1 MADGGIHV
9 TSPWRELTSKVS
21 TALLMKLLGSAVI
34 GGFLAT
40 LFLRFT
46 VLEQVHGQDLDHGRR
61 MSGIE
66 ARVEVVAEQAKE
78 NTISLRLID
87 QTNRTLLRAECSRWT
102 QAQQQTR
109 DMACPSAIYR
119 GAAGLE

>member
-1 MADGGIHV
+1 MTGAWGQ
-9 TSPWRELTSKVS
+9 LTAKLS

-46 VLEQVHGQDLDHGRR
+46 VIEQVHGQDRSHRER

-66 ARVEVVAEQAKE
+66 ASVAVVREQA
-78 NTISLRLID
+78 NQNSLSLKLID
-87 QTNRTLLRAECSRWT
+87 QTNKTLLRAECSRWT

-109 DMACPSAIYR
+109 DMVCPSAIYR
-119 GAAGLE
+119 GAAGLEEK